1 MVTKLQCK
9 ISEFTNILHI
19 ADVHIRLT
27 KRHDEYLEVFG
38 RLYKAIEKTP
48 STTLIAVLGDLF
60 HSKSD
65 LSPEC
70 VKIASD
76 FLQNLARLRPT
87 VLIAGNHDATLANKN
102 RLDSLTPIVDPI
114 KNENL
119 FYLKDSGIYI
129 IGDIMFNNFSVF
141 DEHEQEKYV
150 KYADIPKN
158 CLNETRHRIAL
169 FHGAINDAVNDIGYK
184 ISNKSIQNQM
194 FDNHQIVLVG
204 DIHKHQILQQYDEDQ
219 NKPVIVYCGSLV
231 QQNHGEDLKGH
242 GFVYWDLKTKAFKHF
257 EIANDYGF
265 YTIEVNKG
273 KLKTDIQNIP
283 KKARLRIKCFESV
296 TTEVK
301 SVLAEINKVSNV
313 TEVSYVRVDDASA
326 SSKNIIN
333 NTNLNINNIVDVD
346 YQNKLISEYI
356 KNKVKIDD
364 DDLIQRVCVI
374 NKELNASLQK
384 EHVVRNIRWKP
395 KKFEF
400 DNMFSYG
407 EDNVIDFSKMKDV
420 VGLFASNASGK
431 SSILSALS
439 FCIFDKCDRAFKA
452 SHVLNTQKMS
462 FKCKFNFE
470 IDKVDYYIER
480 NGVSDKKGN
489 VKVDVKFWKEEAG
502 KVTELNGE
510 ARRSTNDIIRDYV
523 GTYDD
528 FILTVL
534 SVQNNRAGSF
544 IDMGQTERKDLLSQ
558 FMGLNIFDTL
568 YNLAT
573 EKTKEINIL
582 VKNFKNNDYTQKLV
596 SLNNIIEVSSSMM
609 TSERNLLEQLNLD
622 REHQNNNLLEETKK
636 LININSEFTD
646 IVILTN
652 KEISYNNNIATLSS
666 ELLTNQSQQQLNE
679 NELITVSGSVS
690 SFEQHNV
697 EVKYK
702 EYTQLQKQYQNK
714 KNELDHIKI
723 VVANKLEKL
732 KTLEQHK
739 YDPNCEYCI
748 NNAFVKDAIKTKEE
762 IDKDKSEAFV
772 LFESYVQ
779 LKNQINSYSTI
790 ESDYESYKKLLTQ
803 KSNLENKINKINN
816 SVLSIE
822 NKIASDKNKLES
834 VIQQIADFNKQKDV
848 IESNTQIKIVIE
860 NIRNQIKL
868 TDQKIKQKNNEI
880 ITLNSNYNSSSEQK
894 KNIEKIIED
903 TKKMESQSE
912 AYQLYVSS
920 IGLDGIPYELISQ
933 AIPAIEKE
941 VNDIL
946 NQMVEFTISISTDG
960 KNVSTF
966 INYEDKKWPLEL
978 SSGMERFISSLAI
991 RVALIN
997 ISNLPR
1003 PNFIAIDEGWGSLD
1017 ADNLATTSTLF
1028 TFLKTNF
1035 DFVWIVSHLDSM
1047 RDMVD
1052 SHVEIKKENGFSK
1065 VSFI

>member
-27 KRHDEYLEVFG
+27 KRHDEYLEVFN

-70 VKIASD
+70 VKLASD

-87 VLIAGNHDATLANKN
+87 ILIAGNHDATLANKN
-102 RLDSLTPIVDPI
+102 RLDSLTPIVEPI

-141 DEHEQEKYV
+141 DEHELEKYV
-150 KYADIPKN
+150 KYKDIPKN
-158 CLNETRHRIAL
+158 CLNETRYRIAL
-169 FHGAINDAVNDIGYK
+169 FHGAVNDAVNDIGYK
-184 ISNKSIQNQM
+184 ISNKSIQNEM
-194 FDNHQIVLVG
+194 FDNHQIVLLG
-204 DIHKHQILQQYDEDQ
+204 DIHKHQVLQQYDEDQ
-219 NKPVIVYCGSLV
+219 NKPVIVYASSMI
-231 QQNHGEDLKGH
+231 QQNHGEDLNGH
-242 GFVYWDLKTKAFKHF
+242 GFVFWDLKTKVFKHF

-296 TTEVK
+296 ATEVK
-301 SVLAEINKVSNV
+301 AVLAEINKVSNV
-313 TEVSYVRVDDASA
+313 TEVSYVRVDDESS
-326 SSKNIIN
+326 SSKNIID
-333 NTNLNINNIVDVD
+333 NTNLNINNIADVD
-346 YQNKLISEYI
+346 YQNKLISEYV
-356 KNKVKIDD
+356 KNKVKVDD
-364 DDLIQRVCVI
+364 DDLLQRVYTI

-439 FCIFDKCDRAFKA
+439 FCIFDKCDRAFRA

-470 IDKVDYYIER
+470 INKVDYYIER
-480 NGVSDKKGN
+480 KGLSDKKGN
-489 VKVDVKFWKEEAG
+489 VKVDVKFWKEENG

-528 FILTVL
+528 FILTTL
-534 SVQNNRAGSF
+534 SIQNNRAVSF

-573 EKTKEINIL
+573 EKTKEINVL
-582 VKNFKNNDYTQKLV
+582 LKNFKNNDYTQKLV

-622 REHQNNNLLEETKK
+622 REHQNNNLLKETEK

-646 IVILTN
+646 ILILTN
-652 KEISYNNNIATLSS
+652 KEISYNNNITNLLS
-666 ELLTNQSQQQLNE
+666 ELLTHQSQQKLIE

-690 SFEQHNV
+690 SFEQHKV

-702 EYTQLQKQYQNK
+702 EYTQLQKQYQDK
-714 KNELDHIKI
+714 KNELDRIKI
-723 VVANKLEKL
+723 VVYNKLEKL

-739 YDPNCEYCI
+739 YDPNCEFCI
-748 NNAFVKDAIKTKEE
+748 NNVFVKDAIKTKEE
-762 IDKDKSEAFV
+762 IDKDKADAFV
-772 LFESYVQ
+772 LFESYTQ

-790 ESDYESYKKLLTQ
+790 ESDYESYKNLLTQ
-803 KSNLENKINKINN
+803 KSNLENKTNKINN
-816 SVLSIE
+816 TILSTE

-834 VIQQIADFNKQKDV
+834 VVQQIADFNKQKDV
-848 IESNTQIKIVIE
+848 IESNAKIKIVIE

-868 TDQKIKQKNNEI
+868 IDQKIKQKNNDM
-880 ITLNSNYNSSSEQK
+880 ITVNSNYNTSLDQK

-903 TKKMESQSE
+903 TKKMESQSD
-912 AYQLYVSS
+912 AYQLYASS
-920 IGLDGIPYELISQ
+920 IGRDGIPYELISQ
-933 AIPAIEKE
+933 AMPAIEKE
-941 VNDIL
+941 VNNIL
-946 NQMVEFTISISTDG
+946 SQIVEFTISLSTDG
-960 KNVSTF
+960 KNVSAF

-1003 PNFIAIDEGWGSLD
+1003 PNILIIDEGFGCLDSTYLSGIKSLF
-1017 ADNLATTSTLF
+1017 SY
-1028 TFLKTNF
+1028 LKCVF
-1035 DFVWIVSHLDSM
+1035 DSIIIISHLDIIK
-1047 RDMVD
+1047 DCVD
-1052 SHVEIKKENGFSK
+1052 TTMEITNESGMSK
-1065 VSFI
+1065 VKFI

>member
-1 MVTKLQCK
+1 
-9 ISEFTNILHI
+9 
-19 ADVHIRLT
+19 
-27 KRHDEYLEVFG
+27 VFN
-38 RLYKAIEKTP
+38 RLYKSIEKTP

-102 RLDSLTPIVDPI
+102 RLDSLTPIVEPI

-119 FYLKDSGIYI
+119 FYLKDSGIYT

-150 KYADIPKN
+150 NYKDIPKN
-158 CLNETRHRIAL
+158 CLNETRYRIAL
-169 FHGAINDAVNDIGYK
+169 FHGAVNDAVNDIGYK

-194 FDNHQIVLVG
+194 FDNHQIVLLG
-204 DIHKHQILQQYDEDQ
+204 DIHKHQVLQQYDEDQ
-219 NKPVIVYCGSLV
+219 NKPVIVYAGSFI

-273 KLKTDIQNIP
+273 KLKTNVQNIP
-283 KKARLRIKCFESV
+283 KKARLRIKCFECV

-301 SVLAEINKVSNV
+301 SVLADINKVSNV
-313 TEVSYVRVDDASA
+313 TEVSYVRVDGENS
-326 SSKNIIN
+326 SSKNIID

-346 YQNKLISEYI
+346 YQNKLISEYV
-356 KNKVKIDD
+356 KNKVKVDD
-364 DDLIQRVCVI
+364 DDLLQRVYTI
-374 NKELNASLQK
+374 NKELNSSLQK
-384 EHVVRNIRWKP
+384 EQVVRNIRWKP

-407 EDNVIDFSKMKDV
+407 EDNIIDFSKMKDV

-439 FCIFDKCDRAFKA
+439 FCIFDKCDRAYKA

-470 IDKVDYYIER
+470 INKVDYYIER
-480 NGVSDKKGN
+480 NGLSDKKGN
-489 VKVDVKFWKEEAG
+489 VKVDVKFWKEECG

-582 VKNFKNNDYTQKLV
+582 VKNFKNNDYTQKLI
-596 SLNNIIEVSSSMM
+596 SLNNIIEVSSSML
-609 TSERNLLEQLNLD
+609 TSERTSLEQLNLD
-622 REHQNNNLLEETKK
+622 RENQNNNLLEETKK
-636 LININSEFTD
+636 LININSEFTN
-646 IVILTN
+646 ITVLVN
-652 KEISYNNNIATLSS
+652 MEISYNDNIVSLSS
-666 ELLTNQSQQQLNE
+666 ELSTYQSQQKLIE
-679 NELITVSGSVS
+679 NESIVVSGSVS
-690 SFEQHNV
+690 SFEQQNI
-697 EVKYK
+697 ETKYK
-702 EYTQLQKQYQNK
+702 EYTQLQKQYQDK
-714 KNELDHIKI
+714 KNELDRIKI

-748 NNAFVKDAIKTKEE
+748 NNVFVKDAIKTKEE
-762 IDKDKSEAFV
+762 IDKDKADAFI
-772 LFESYVQ
+772 LFEFYTK
-779 LKNQINSYSTI
+779 LKNQINLYSVV
-790 ESDYESYKKLLTQ
+790 ENDYESYKKLLTQ

-816 SVLSIE
+816 VMLSTE

-834 VIQQIADFNKQKDV
+834 VVQQIDDFNKQKDV
-848 IESNTQIKIVIE
+848 IESNIQIKIIIE
-860 NIRNQIKL
+860 NIRNQIKVI
-868 TDQKIKQKNNEI
+868 DQKIKQKNNEI
-880 ITLNSNYNSSSEQK
+880 ITLNSNYNS
-894 KNIEKIIED
+894 
-903 TKKMESQSE
+903 
-912 AYQLYVSS
+912 
-920 IGLDGIPYELISQ
+920 
-933 AIPAIEKE
+933 
-941 VNDIL
+941 
-946 NQMVEFTISISTDG
+946 
-960 KNVSTF
+960 
-966 INYEDKKWPLEL
+966 
-978 SSGMERFISSLAI
+978 
-991 RVALIN
+991 
-997 ISNLPR
+997 
-1003 PNFIAIDEGWGSLD
+1003 
-1017 ADNLATTSTLF
+1017 
-1028 TFLKTNF
+1028 
-1035 DFVWIVSHLDSM
+1035 
-1047 RDMVD
+1047 
-1052 SHVEIKKENGFSK
+1052 
-1065 VSFI
+1065 